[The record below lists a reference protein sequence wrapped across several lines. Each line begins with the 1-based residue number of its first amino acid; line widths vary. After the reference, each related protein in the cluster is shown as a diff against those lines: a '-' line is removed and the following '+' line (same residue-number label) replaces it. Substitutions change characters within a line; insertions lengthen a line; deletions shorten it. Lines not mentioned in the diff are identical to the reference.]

1 MRIFSVTH
9 TGSFGICTNVFHN
22 VARAAATSTITRTL
36 HSFSSVRV
44 AVIDWWKG
52 PLTLVVFLFALCL
65 LLLTWSVAGIACSCH
80 SSGTFSSSW
89 LTQAHTQKKKKL
101 RTRDPL
107 PLSQF
112 FAFPSFMFFVC
123 WWKVHLLGVYDR
135 ATSTAYLWSFACDSL
150 VGATECAVGPF
161 FCVQEGKLKMCC
173 ESKAKNSQA
182 EPCSGSLSWEYIS
195 TGKNHQTRVI
205 SFDCSGARPSPC
217 FHNLTDLTGSSNLSV
232 R

>member
-1 MRIFSVTH
+1 MLTTEQRPPR
-9 TGSFGICTNVFHN
+9 VFE
-22 VARAAATSTITRTL
+22 
-36 HSFSSVRV
+36 
-44 AVIDWWKG
+44 
-52 PLTLVVFLFALCL
+52 ALP
-65 LLLTWSVAGIACSCH
+65 V
-80 SSGTFSSSW
+80 
-89 LTQAHTQKKKKL
+89 
-101 RTRDPL
+101 
-107 PLSQF
+107 
-112 FAFPSFMFFVC
+112 
-123 WWKVHLLGVYDR
+123 
-135 ATSTAYLWSFACDSL
+135 DSL

-232 R
+232 RKDRSLLNTPPKNNSPIARGLHSFSFEGPSC